1 MKQNII
7 VGTIL
12 FIILL
17 LGIFGLTK
25 LIQPPKPTSGTLS
38 QNSKLGNI
46 HEVETDHGKVIVGNP
61 KSSNTNKI
69 EPQIELS
76 KWNEE
81 VKMKVNYD
89 IDAKEVV
96 TQDNA
101 IIWKGDKQDLIY
113 KQIPAKK
120 ETTLK
125 KIPKPRIKLAQN
137 NNNIRY
143 IKFGL
148 TNLKTLA
155 ASYELFEKTNAT
167 QPTITS
173 FIPNEEGYLFFGD
186 RKAEID
192 LRNIDTIPYPI
203 VRVKTENAFSCP
215 VALSNNNGLFLV
227 MYYAPDIEKRG
238 EEVKNEFTAAINSV
252 LKKHAVETQIQRHD
266 DFFYYIK
273 GLQIKPVGRI
283 AYDKNIL
290 IFNIYINSPYE
301 SGLKDYMRA
310 TFQKV
315 RDEYL
320 LPIGGLSELDSSIT
334 PEIVDEVINEFAKST
349 NKSVTPD
356 TLNSLEESTLN
367 SLINIANNSDW
378 KLKSERSDIP
388 KKLADEERF
397 DRFEFDIILHEK
409 PENNVF
415 TYEIE
420 TEGLDFFY
428 QPELTE
434 TEKNAGEY
442 RSENVIGSYAV
453 YKKDAKAIYG
463 NMVDAEKYKV
473 GKVMHIYRPKITD
486 AKNNSIWGTLT
497 VNTISKTLSVTVDKQ
512 WLKSASYPVV
522 VDPTFGFTSIG
533 ATQGGNADDQM
544 RGSSF
549 TGAAGRLASIS
560 IYYNCDKRNPIF
572 GLYAVSSPS
581 TKVAQSA
588 VSNSCNNAGINTYTG
603 WATMNTTTNPII
615 SQIEYAI
622 VMYASSG
629 VKGGIYRYY
638 DAGSTGQDKTVTL
651 SSGITTLPE
660 TESFI
665 SFNNKYSMYA
675 TYTGIEKANLKGNLN
690 LKGNVKIQ

>member
-46 HEVETDHGKVIVGNP
+46 HEVETDQGKVIVGNP

-203 VRVKTENAFSCP
+203 VRVKTENTFSCP

-238 EEVKNEFTAAINSV
+238 EEVKNEFTAAINNV
-252 LKKHAVETQIQRHD
+252 LKRHNVQTEIQRRD
-266 DFFYYIK
+266 DFFYYMK
-273 GLQIKPVGRI
+273 DLQIKPVGRI

-290 IFNIYINSPYE
+290 IFNLYTQSPYTT
-301 SGLKDYMRA
+301 GLKDYMRA

-356 TLNSLEESTLN
+356 TLNSLENSTLN
-367 SLINIANNSDW
+367 ALINIANNSDW

-388 KKLADEERF
+388 KKIADEERF
-397 DRFEFDIILHEK
+397 DRFEFDILLYEI
-409 PENNVF
+409 PESNIF
-415 TYEIE
+415 TYQIE
-420 TEGLDFFY
+420 TDGLDFFY
-428 QPELTE
+428 QPDLTE
-434 TEKNAGEY
+434 EEKNDGAY
-442 RSENVIGSYAV
+442 RPENIIGSYAV
-453 YKKDAKAIYG
+453 YKKDAKIIHE
-463 NMVDAEKYKV
+463 NTVDAEKYKA
-473 GKVMHIYRPKITD
+473 GKVMHIYRPKIID
-486 AKNNSIWGTLT
+486 AKNNSIWGTLN
-497 VNTISKTLSVTVDKQ
+497 VNINSKTLTVTVDKQ

-522 VDPTFGFTSIG
+522 VDPTFGYTTAGVSSNECKDKMIGSNFLGAAGTGVSISAYFANINSESRNYRFGLYRDSDSVYLAETSEGIATAVGWKTQPFTAAPSLSAISYVLVG
-533 ATQGGNADDQM
+533 ICQLQSKNNLAAIAFD
-544 RGSSF
+544 
-549 TGAAGRLASIS
+549 TGAANQTYRQDFNYGTAWPNPATFIHADNFGRSTDKFS
-560 IYYNCDKRNPIF
+560 IY
-572 GLYAVSSPS
+572 V
-581 TKVAQSA
+581 
-588 VSNSCNNAGINTYTG
+588 TYTG
-603 WATMNTTTNPII
+603 
-615 SQIEYAI
+615 
-622 VMYASSG
+622 V
-629 VKGGIYRYY
+629 VK
-638 DAGSTGQDKTVTL
+638 S
-651 SSGITTLPE
+651 
-660 TESFI
+660 
-665 SFNNKYSMYA
+665 
-675 TYTGIEKANLKGNLN
+675 NLKGNIN
-690 LKGNVKIQ
+690 LKGSIKLQ